1 MGRSRKISSR
11 FRSTTAFILVFV
23 FFMCLMTANSYWHN
37 FLPARQYIKTGDNVV
52 AGMELPK
59 MMRKNISLH
68 IHSSSSLLSIGGN
81 NYQDLIIKPGSSMP
95 VAAKPG
101 KLDLHFKLFGLI
113 PIHHMLVD
121 VVAPVK
127 VIPGGQSIG
136 VLLHSEGV
144 MVVGEAAIDQ
154 DGKKVFPARDAGIS
168 VGDLILQLNG
178 KEVTSE
184 NQLQKLIDK
193 CGRQGKDVNLLV
205 KHGNEVKRLKI
216 NPILCN
222 ETGRYR
228 VGLFVKDS
236 AAGVGT
242 ITFYDPGS
250 HVYGALGHIIT
261 DYSGKSIINPRD
273 GKIVEATIKGL
284 HPGKKGEPGEKLGV
298 FKGKSDII
306 GDISKNTKYGIFG
319 ELEKELKNPI
329 YGKPVA
335 VALSYQVKRGPA
347 QILTVLE
354 DNNIQS
360 FNIEIVQVLP
370 GKQSKG
376 MVLQVTDPELI
387 KRTGGIIQGMS
398 GSPILQDGKLVGAV
412 THVFINDPTRG
423 YGVLAENMLKEA
435 NLINIEQLQKKAG

>member
-1 MGRSRKISSR
+1 
-11 FRSTTAFILVFV
+11 
-23 FFMCLMTANSYWHN
+23 
-37 FLPARQYIKTGDNVV
+37 
-52 AGMELPK
+52 
-59 MMRKNISLH
+59 
-68 IHSSSSLLSIGGN
+68 
-81 NYQDLIIKPGSSMP
+81 MP

>member
-1 MGRSRKISSR
+1 M
-11 FRSTTAFILVFV
+11 
-23 FFMCLMTANSYWHN
+23 
-37 FLPARQYIKTGDNVV
+37 IK
-52 AGMELPK
+52 K
-59 MMRKNISLH
+59 SISLH
-68 IHSSSSLLSIGGN
+68 VHSSSSLLSIGGN
-81 NYQDLIIKPGSSMP
+81 NYQDLIVKPGSVLP

-121 VVAPVK
+121 VVSPVK

-154 DGKKVFPARDAGIS
+154 DGKKSFPARDAGIY
-168 VGDLILQLNG
+168 VGDLILKLNG
-178 KEVTSE
+178 KEVTGE

-193 CGRQGKDVNLLV
+193 CGRQGKEIDLLV
-205 KHGNEVKRLKI
+205 KHGNEVKSLKI
-216 NPILCN
+216 NPILCE

-242 ITFYDPGS
+242 ITFYDPRS
-250 HVYGALGHIIT
+250 RVYGALGHIIT

-273 GKIVEATIKGL
+273 GRIVEASIKGL

-319 ELEKELKNPI
+319 ELEKGLKNPI

-335 VALSYQVKRGPA
+335 VALTYQVKRGPA

-354 DNNIQS
+354 DNKIQS
-360 FNIEIVQVLP
+360 FDIEIIQVLP
-370 GKQSKG
+370 GNQSKG

>member
-1 MGRSRKISSR
+1 
-11 FRSTTAFILVFV
+11 
-23 FFMCLMTANSYWHN
+23 MCLMTVNSYWHN
-37 FLPARQYIKTGDNVV
+37 LLPARQYIKTGDNIF
-52 AGMELPK
+52 AGMELPGMIK
-59 MMRKNISLH
+59 KNVSLH
-68 IHSSSSLLSIGGN
+68 MHSSSNLLSIGGN
-81 NYQDLIIKPGSSMP
+81 NYQDLIIKPGSALP

-101 KLDLHFKLFGLI
+101 MLDLQFKLFGLI

-121 VVAPVK
+121 VVSPVK

-154 DGKKVFPARDAGIS
+154 GGKKIFPAREAGIS
-168 VGDLILQLNG
+168 VGDLILKLNG
-178 KEVTSE
+178 KEVTGE
-184 NQLQKLIDK
+184 NQLQNLIDK

-205 KHGNEVKRLKI
+205 KHGNEVKNLRI
-216 NPILCN
+216 NPILCD

-242 ITFYDPGS
+242 ITFYDPDS
-250 HVYGALGHIIT
+250 RVYGALGHIIT

-273 GKIVEATIKGL
+273 GKIVEASIKGL

-319 ELEKELKNPI
+319 ELEKGLKNPI

-335 VALSYQVKRGPA
+335 VALTYQVKRGPA
-347 QILTVLE
+347 QILTVLD
-354 DNNIQS
+354 DNKIQS
-360 FNIEIVQVLP
+360 FDIEIAQVLP
-370 GKQSKG
+370 GNQSKG
-376 MVLQVTDPELI
+376 LVLQVTDPELI
-387 KRTGGIIQGMS
+387 QRTGGIIQGMS